1 MAYYYLAIAIL
12 SEVLGT
18 SMLKASNGF
27 TKAIPSVICL
37 FGYSKSFYFLSLVL
51 KVIPM
56 GLSYAIWSGFGIV
69 LISIVGLVF
78 YRQQL
83 DYPALLG
90 ISLILSGVVVIHLY
104 SESIKL

>member
-1 MAYYYLAIAIL
+1 MAYFYLAIAIL

-18 SMLKASNGF
+18 SMLKASDGF
-27 TKAIPSVICL
+27 TRIVPSAICL
-37 FGYSKSFYFLSLVL
+37 FGYSISFYFLSLVL
-51 KVIPM
+51 RIIPM

-78 YRQQL
+78 YKQQL

-90 ISLILSGVVVIHLY
+90 ISLILSGVVVIHLF
-104 SESIKL
+104 SGTIKL

>member
-1 MAYYYLAIAIL
+1 MAYFYLAIAIL

-18 SMLKASNGF
+18 SMLKASIGF
-27 TKAIPSVICL
+27 TRALPSFICIL
-37 FGYSKSFYFLSLVL
+37 GYSVSFYFLSLVL

-56 GLSYAIWSGFGIV
+56 GLSYAIWSGCGIV

-78 YRQQL
+78 YQQQL

-90 ISLILSGVVVIHLY
+90 ISLILSGVIVIHLY

>member
-1 MAYYYLAIAIL
+1 MAYFYLAIAIL

-37 FGYSKSFYFLSLVL
+37 FGYSISFYFLSLVL

-56 GLSYAIWSGFGIV
+56 GLSYAIWSGFGIA
-69 LISIVGLVF
+69 F
-78 YRQQL
+78 NTF
-83 DYPALLG
+83 
-90 ISLILSGVVVIHLY
+90 SGF
-104 SESIKL
+104 